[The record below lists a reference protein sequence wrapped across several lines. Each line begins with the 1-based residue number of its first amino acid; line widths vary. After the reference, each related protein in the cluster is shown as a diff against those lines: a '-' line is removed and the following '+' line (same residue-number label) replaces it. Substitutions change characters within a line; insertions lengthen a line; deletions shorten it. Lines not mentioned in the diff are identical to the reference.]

1 MRARFAIAAAL
12 AVGLSLGTAGCTF
25 FAPQATLIHYDPSD
39 GIGVTIG
46 AVDFRNM
53 FVVSNGTDANLV
65 GAVINNTDSP
75 QTVNFQ
81 YTDRSGASPVLTTN
95 PIELPANTTLSFGN
109 PGQSQ
114 LVFRGANAKPGSLM
128 SVYIQY
134 GSETGKTARLPV
146 LDNSIAP
153 YGDLTPSPTP
163 TPIPTI
169 TETAKPVTD

>member
-1 MRARFAIAAAL
+1 VRARFAIAAAL

-39 GIGVTIG
+39 GIGVTVG

-53 FVVSNGTDANLV
+53 FVVSDGTDANLI
-65 GAVINNTDSP
+65 GAVINHSDSS
-75 QTVNFQ
+75 QTINFQ
-81 YTDRSGASPVLTTN
+81 YTDRTGATPVVTTN

-109 PGQSQ
+109 PGQAQ
-114 LVFRGANAKPGSLM
+114 LVFRGANAKPGSLLRIF
-128 SVYIQY
+128 IQY
-134 GSETGKTARLPV
+134 GTETGKNASLPV

-169 TETAKPVTD
+169 SATAKPVTG